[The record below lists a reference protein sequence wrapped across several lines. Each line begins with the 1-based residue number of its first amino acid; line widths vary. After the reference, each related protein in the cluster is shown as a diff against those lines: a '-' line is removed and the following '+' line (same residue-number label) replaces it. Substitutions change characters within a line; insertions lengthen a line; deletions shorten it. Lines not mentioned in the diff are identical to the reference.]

1 LKKPFKIVP
10 TLRRI
15 EADQAYR
22 GELVQW
28 VKATFSCELEI
39 VRRTA
44 KAFNVLLKAFNVLLS
59 RGMKRTL
66 AWLSRYRR
74 LMRVYEKRAVSDE
87 GSSRE

>member
-1 LKKPFKIVP
+1 MKKPFKIVP

-44 KAFNVLLKAFNVLLS
+44 KAFNVLLS